1 MPTNLKGHRLT
12 CWQVAVTTTVQVE
25 TDIFCGTSIPGG
37 GCYGCQYIVSCDMVY
52 QNSAT
57 EYQATITPNF
67 SACLA
72 LCDSSSNCDTV
83 DYQKSTGNCTL
94 FSTGDDT
101 TFTANSDFD
110 VGEYNGFCTYPNGL
124 GNC

>member
-1 MPTNLKGHRLT
+1 
-12 CWQVAVTTTVQVE
+12 
-25 TDIFCGTSIPGG
+25 
-37 GCYGCQYIVSCDMVY
+37 MVY

-72 LCDSSSNCDTV
+72 LCDSSTNCFTV

-94 FSTGDDT
+94 FSNGPVTGDGT

-110 VGEYNGFCTYPNGL
+110 VGEYNGLCKYPNGPRD
-124 GNC
+124 C